1 MTEALTSVTGRT
13 ITRPITSVAG
23 SRIDDVYGEDGED
36 GDEDAD
42 ESTTMSSR
50 PFYSLVFRPLHTPVE
65 KKGTPQLRPTHPRR
79 TEVWLIAAGGGGT
92 GVVWLIA
99 DQELDL

>member
-1 MTEALTSVTGRT
+1 MWLVAESMTY
-13 ITRPITSVAG
+13 
-23 SRIDDVYGEDGED
+23 VYGEDGDD

-42 ESTTMSSR
+42 ESTTTTSR
-50 PFYSLVFRPLHTPVE
+50 PFYWLVFRPLHTPVE
-65 KKGTPQLRPTHPRR
+65 KKGTPQLRPTHSRI

-99 DQELDL
+99 DEELEL